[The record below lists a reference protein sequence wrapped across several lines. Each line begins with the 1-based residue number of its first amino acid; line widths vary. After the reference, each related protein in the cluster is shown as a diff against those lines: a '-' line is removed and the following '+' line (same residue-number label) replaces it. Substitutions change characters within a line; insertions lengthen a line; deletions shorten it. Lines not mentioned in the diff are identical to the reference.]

1 MTEIEYKRE
10 MNRNYMVIHP
20 ETGRSYKYTIR
31 MLSGNQVPGLLP
43 FQEKW
48 INGNNRYYYDI
59 TSKQPLERILDY
71 RNLKGEELRT
81 FLSSFLLALREIE
94 RFLLDE
100 SQICLEPAFIYT
112 EPENFR
118 CSLTLVPGRYKDFT
132 KGMQNLSQYLLDHVN
147 QNDGEAVVLAFSV
160 FKECQ
165 KENFGI
171 EDIEK
176 CLGNVGK
183 GEAVAD
189 AAAKHKE
196 ETDSERFIPI
206 PNKDVWQEKEE
217 VWQELEEEHNKEISA
232 KQMPAWF
239 MAGVIAIMGLIPFGI
254 FLLFGLNGLYRWKWC
269 LAGAELLLF
278 GVLVVSNRL
287 EKEQENCEED
297 MKIPEKQES
306 WEDYLRDSENFKF
319 EERHTDETD
328 ESEEEMQTILLTASP
343 GPQTCRTLV
352 SVNDNLTVPI
362 PYFPFLIGKNESLA
376 DFCLNEPGVSRIHMK
391 IEQEKEQYYV
401 TDLNSTNGT
410 KVDGRLL
417 NANETCELFLGSE
430 VCIASVRF
438 VFR

>member
-1 MTEIEYKRE
+1 

-20 ETGRSYKYTIR
+20 EAGRSDKYTIR
-31 MLSGNQVPGLLP
+31 MLSGNQVSGLLP

-71 RNLKGEELRT
+71 RSLKGTELRI
-81 FLSSFLLALREIE
+81 FLSSLLFALREIE

-100 SQICLEPAFIYT
+100 SQICLEPALIYT

-118 CSLTLVPGRYKDFT
+118 CSLTLIPGRYRDFT

-147 QNDGEAVVLAFSV
+147 QKDGEAVVLAFSV

-176 CLGNVGK
+176 CLGSVGREK
-183 GEAVAD
+183 TVAD
-189 AAAKHKE
+189 AEAQYKE
-196 ETDSERFIPI
+196 EMGSERFIPV
-206 PNKDVWQEKEE
+206 PKKDVRQENEE
-217 VWQELEEEHNKEISA
+217 VWQEPEEEQKKEISE
-232 KQMPAWF
+232 KRIFVWLMI
-239 MAGVIAIMGLIPFGI
+239 GVIAIMGLVPFGV

-269 LAGAELLLF
+269 LAGVELLAF

-287 EKEQENCEED
+287 EKGQGNFDED
-297 MKIPEKQES
+297 MEIPEIRES
-306 WEDYLRDSENFKF
+306 WEDYLSDSENFKF
-319 EERHTDETD
+319 EERHTDEAD
-328 ESEEEMQTILLTASP
+328 KAEEEMQTILLTASP
-343 GPQTCRTLV
+343 GSQTCRTLV
-352 SVNDNLTVPI
+352 AVNDNLEVPI

-376 DFCLNEPGVSRIHMK
+376 DFCLNEPGVSRLHMK
-391 IEQEKEQYYV
+391 IEQEKEKYYV

-410 KVDGRLL
+410 KVDGHLL